1 MKKSML
7 LVATCLFMTCGLF
20 AQNSATEIN
29 AEIQTDIEKFINEC
43 SYTKTE
49 YVEDFRTKSCYID
62 ALVLTDLETNQK
74 IGGVH
79 IQARDIAS
87 AILSMGAVPEKNA
100 DLGYLDVSELDDVL
114 KVLYDIIQTS
124 NQEHPLKYVISYT
137 SKSGIQIRFYSD
149 DEEVF
154 IGRTYE
160 ATNDFGVKFTYTLT
174 TNDISLKEAG
184 RLIKKLTSAKEKI
197 NKVIN
202 Q

>member
-1 MKKSML
+1 ML
-7 LVATCLFMTCGLF
+7 LVAACLFMTCSLF
-20 AQNSATEIN
+20 AQQSAAEIN
-29 AEIQTDIEKFINEC
+29 EEFKTDIEKFINEC
-43 SYTKTE
+43 SYQKTE
-49 YVEDFRTKSCYID
+49 FVEDFRTKSCYVD
-62 ALVLTDLETNQK
+62 AFVVTDLETNK
-74 IGGVH
+74 KVGGVH
-79 IQARDIAS
+79 IQARDIES
-87 AILSMGAVPEKNA
+87 AILSMGSVPAKNA
-100 DLGYLDVSELDDVL
+100 DLGYLDLSELDDVL
-114 KVLYDIIQTS
+114 RVLYDIIQTS

-137 SKSGIQIRFYSD
+137 SKSGVQIRFYSD

-160 ATNDFGVKFTYTLT
+160 SINDFGVNFTYTLT